1 VSFEHGVN
9 SMRHTERPSR
19 EHTTRLPAERT
30 RGSMSMSASDFL
42 RQIEEQRRLEKQIT
56 WEGTFREYLEIVQQ
70 NPKVANLA
78 HARVY
83 DMIISAGVE
92 ERGEG
97 QPREYKFFTSELFGL
112 ERTLQQLVE
121 EYFAPAARRLD
132 VRKRILLLVG
142 PVGGGKSTLVTMLK
156 RGLERYSRT
165 DDGAVYAIKDC
176 PMHEEPLHL
185 VPEELRADFKR
196 QFGVHIEGDLCPV
209 CQWKLRH
216 EWGDNIQDVP
226 VVRIKFSERER
237 IGIGTFKPSDPKSQ
251 DVSELTGSVNLSL
264 LTQIGVESD
273 PRVYNFDGELNKAN
287 RGLMEFI
294 EMLKADKRFLYELNT
309 VAGEQMIKIGR
320 FALIY
325 TDVVVIAHTNEYEY
339 NAYFSNKENEA
350 MIDRMFV
357 VKVPYNLQV
366 SQEVRIYEKL
376 IQQSQWSDETQD
388 LSKVHIAPHSLRVAA
403 MFAVLSRLKP
413 PKKSGMSLMTKMKL
427 YDGERQV
434 GDWDQRHVKEL
445 REEYPDEGMTGVS
458 PRFILN
464 RLSAAMVRGDKGYIT
479 PIDVLR
485 SIRDGLAEYTSNE
498 EERKKLLTLLDDVR
512 KEYDEQIKKE
522 VQRFFVYSYE
532 EAAHTL
538 LENYL
543 DNVDAYCNKTKVR
556 DPITGEEVDPD
567 EKLMRSI
574 EEQIGVSENAKREFR
589 EGIMR
594 SVASLAR
601 RGVRFEIGSD
611 ERLREAIERKLFAD
625 LKDVVKIT
633 TSTRTPDPEQLR
645 KINDVIDRMVSQGGY
660 TPESANEIL
669 RYVGALLNR

>member
-1 VSFEHGVN
+1 
-9 SMRHTERPSR
+9 
-19 EHTTRLPAERT
+19 
-30 RGSMSMSASDFL
+30 MSAADFL
-42 RQIEEQRRLEKQIT
+42 RQIEEQRRLEKQIA

-97 QPREYKFFTSELFGL
+97 QPREYKFFTSELFGMD
-112 ERTLQQLVE
+112 RTLQQLVE
-121 EYFAPAARRLD
+121 EYFAPAAKRLD

-165 DDGAVYAIKDC
+165 DEGAVYAIKDC

-287 RGLMEFI
+287 RGIMEFI

-464 RLSAAMVRGDKGYIT
+464 RLSAALVRSDKGYIT
-479 PIDVLR
+479 PLDVMR
-485 SIRDGLAEYTSNE
+485 SIRDGLTEYTNNE
-498 EERKKLLTLLDDVR
+498 EERKRLLTLLDEVR

-532 EAAHTL
+532 EAANAL

-543 DNVDAYCNKTKVR
+543 DNVDAYCSGIIVPCGDWDCSSGCCGGLPMLTHTSR
-556 DPITGEEVDPD
+556 CSITSG
-567 EKLMRSI
+567 
-574 EEQIGVSENAKREFR
+574 
-589 EGIMR
+589 
-594 SVASLAR
+594 
-601 RGVRFEIGSD
+601 
-611 ERLREAIERKLFAD
+611 
-625 LKDVVKIT
+625 
-633 TSTRTPDPEQLR
+633 
-645 KINDVIDRMVSQGGY
+645 
-660 TPESANEIL
+660 
-669 RYVGALLNR
+669 

>member
-1 VSFEHGVN
+1 
-9 SMRHTERPSR
+9 
-19 EHTTRLPAERT
+19 
-30 RGSMSMSASDFL
+30 MSASDFL

-56 WEGTFREYLEIVQQ
+56 WEGTFRDYLEIVQK

-83 DMIISAGVE
+83 DMILSAGVE

-97 QPREYKFFTSELFGL
+97 QPREYQFFTSELFGM

-165 DDGAVYAIKDC
+165 DEGAVYAIKDC

-209 CQWKLRH
+209 CQWKLKH
-216 EWGDNIQDVP
+216 EWGENIENVP

-237 IGIGTFKPSDPKSQ
+237 VGIGTFKPSDPKSQ
-251 DVSELTGSVNLSL
+251 DVSELTGSVNLNL

-357 VKVPYNLQV
+357 VKVPYNLRV
-366 SQEVRIYEKL
+366 SEEIRIYDKL
-376 IQQSQWSDETQD
+376 IQQSQFSDETQD
-388 LSKVHIAPHSLRVAA
+388 LSKVHIAPHALRVAA

-445 REEYPDEGMTGVS
+445 REEYPDEGMNGVS

-464 RLSAAMVRGDKGYIT
+464 RLSAAMVKGRQCIT
-479 PIDVLR
+479 PIDILR
-485 SIRDGLAEYTSNE
+485 SIRDGLTEYTSNE
-498 EERKKLLTLLDDVR
+498 EERKKLLTFLDDVR
-512 KEYDEQIKKE
+512 KEYDELIKKE

-601 RGVRFEIGSD
+601 RGIRFEIGSD

-633 TSTRTPDPEQLR
+633 TSARTPDPEQLR
-645 KINDVIDRMVSQGGY
+645 KINEVVNRMVEQGGY
-660 TPESANEIL
+660 CPICANEAL
-669 RYVGALLNR
+669 RYVGTLLNR

>member
-485 SIRDGLAEYTSNE
+485 SIRDGLTEYTSNE

>member
-1 VSFEHGVN
+1 
-9 SMRHTERPSR
+9 
-19 EHTTRLPAERT
+19 
-30 RGSMSMSASDFL
+30 MSAADFL
-42 RQIEEQRRLEKQIT
+42 RQIEEQRRLEKQIA
-56 WEGTFREYLEIVQQ
+56 WEGTFREYLEIVQR

-97 QPREYKFFTSELFGL
+97 QPREYKFFTSELFGMD
-112 ERTLQQLVE
+112 RTLQQLVE
-121 EYFAPAARRLD
+121 EYFAPAAKRLD

-165 DDGAVYAIKDC
+165 DEGAVYAIKDC

-287 RGLMEFI
+287 RGIMEFI

-464 RLSAAMVRGDKGYIT
+464 RLSAALVRSDKGYIT
-479 PIDVLR
+479 PLDVMR
-485 SIRDGLAEYTSNE
+485 SIRDGLTEYTNNE
-498 EERKKLLTLLDDVR
+498 EERKRLLTLLDEVR

-532 EAAHTL
+532 EAANAL

-633 TSTRTPDPEQLR
+633 TSARTPDPEQLR
-645 KINDVIDRMVSQGGY
+645 KINDVIDRMVTQGGY

>member
-1 VSFEHGVN
+1 
-9 SMRHTERPSR
+9 
-19 EHTTRLPAERT
+19 
-30 RGSMSMSASDFL
+30 
-42 RQIEEQRRLEKQIT
+42 
-56 WEGTFREYLEIVQQ
+56 
-70 NPKVANLA
+70 VANLA
-78 HARVY
+78 HARIY

-97 QPREYKFFTSELFGL
+97 QPREYKFFTSELFGMD
-112 ERTLQQLVE
+112 RTLQQLVE
-121 EYFAPAARRLD
+121 EYFAPAAKRLD

-165 DDGAVYAIKDC
+165 DEGAVYAIKDC

-287 RGLMEFI
+287 RGIMEFI

-464 RLSAAMVRGDKGYIT
+464 RLSAALVRSDKGYIT
-479 PIDVLR
+479 PLDVMR
-485 SIRDGLAEYTSNE
+485 SIRDGLTEYTNNE
-498 EERKKLLTLLDDVR
+498 EERKRLLTLLDEVR

-532 EAAHTL
+532 EAANTL

-633 TSTRTPDPEQLR
+633 TSARTPDPEQLR
-645 KINDVIDRMVSQGGY
+645 KINDVIDRMVTQGGY

>member
-1 VSFEHGVN
+1 
-9 SMRHTERPSR
+9 
-19 EHTTRLPAERT
+19 
-30 RGSMSMSASDFL
+30 MSAADFL
-42 RQIEEQRRLEKQIT
+42 RQIEEQRRLEKQIA
-56 WEGTFREYLEIVQQ
+56 WEGTFREYLEIVQR

-78 HARVY
+78 HARIY

-97 QPREYKFFTSELFGL
+97 QPREYKFFTSELFGMD
-112 ERTLQQLVE
+112 RTLQQLVE
-121 EYFAPAARRLD
+121 EYFAPAAKRLD

-165 DDGAVYAIKDC
+165 DEGAVYAIKDC

-209 CQWKLRH
+209 CQWRLRH

-237 IGIGTFKPSDPKSQ
+237 VGIGTFKPSDPKSQ
-251 DVSELTGSVNLSL
+251 DVSELTGSVNLNL

-287 RGLMEFI
+287 RGIMEFI

-464 RLSAAMVRGDKGYIT
+464 RLSAALVRSDKGYIT
-479 PIDVLR
+479 PIDVMR
-485 SIRDGLAEYTSNE
+485 SIRDGLTEYTNNE
-498 EERKKLLTLLDDVR
+498 EERKRLLTLLDEVR

-532 EAAHTL
+532 EAANAL

-556 DPITGEEVDPD
+556 DPITGEEVEPD

-633 TSTRTPDPEQLR
+633 TSARTPDPEQLR
-645 KINDVIDRMVSQGGY
+645 KINDVIDRMVTQGGY

>member
-1 VSFEHGVN
+1 MN
-9 SMRHTERPSR
+9 
-19 EHTTRLPAERT
+19 
-30 RGSMSMSASDFL
+30 MSAADFL

-56 WEGTFREYLEIVQQ
+56 WEGTFRDYLEIVQR

-78 HARVY
+78 HARIY
-83 DMIISAGVE
+83 DMIMSAGVE

-97 QPREYKFFTSELFGL
+97 QPKEYKFFTSELFGL
-112 ERTLQQLVE
+112 DRTLQQLVE

-209 CQWKLRH
+209 CQWKLKH
-216 EWGDNIQDVP
+216 EWGENIQDVP
-226 VVRIKFSERER
+226 VVRIRFSERER

-287 RGLMEFI
+287 RGIMEFI

-325 TDVVVIAHTNEYEY
+325 TDVVVVAHTNEYEY

-376 IQQSQWSDETQD
+376 IRQSQFSDETED
-388 LSKVHIAPHSLRVAA
+388 LSKVHIAPHALRVAA
-403 MFAVLSRLKP
+403 MFAILSRLKP

-458 PRFILN
+458 PRFIIN
-464 RLSAAMVRGDKGYIT
+464 RLSAAMVKGKQCIT
-479 PIDVLR
+479 PIDILR
-485 SIRDGLAEYTSNE
+485 SIRDGLTEYTSNE
-498 EERKKLLTLLDDVR
+498 EERKKLLTFLDDVR

-556 DPITGEEVDPD
+556 DPITGEEMDPD

-601 RGVRFEIGSD
+601 RGLRFEIGSD

-633 TSTRTPDPEQLR
+633 TSARTPDPDQLR
-645 KINDVIDRMVSQGGY
+645 KINEVVERMVTQGGY
-660 TPESANEIL
+660 CPICANEAL
-669 RYVGALLNR
+669 RYVGTLLNR

>member
-1 VSFEHGVN
+1 
-9 SMRHTERPSR
+9 
-19 EHTTRLPAERT
+19 
-30 RGSMSMSASDFL
+30 MSAADFL
-42 RQIEEQRRLEKQIT
+42 RQIEEQRRLEKQIA
-56 WEGTFREYLEIVQQ
+56 WEGTFREYLEIVQR

-83 DMIISAGVE
+83 DMIVSAGVE

-97 QPREYKFFTSELFGL
+97 QPREYKFFTSELFGMD
-112 ERTLQQLVE
+112 RTLQQLVE
-121 EYFAPAARRLD
+121 EYFAPAAKRLD

-165 DDGAVYAIKDC
+165 DEGAVYAIKDC

-287 RGLMEFI
+287 RGIMEFI

-464 RLSAAMVRGDKGYIT
+464 RLSAALVRSDKGYIT
-479 PIDVLR
+479 PLDVMR
-485 SIRDGLAEYTSNE
+485 SIRDGLTEYTNNE
-498 EERKKLLTLLDDVR
+498 EERKRLLTLLDEVR

-532 EAAHTL
+532 EAANAL

-633 TSTRTPDPEQLR
+633 TSARTPDPEQLR
-645 KINDVIDRMVSQGGY
+645 KINDVIDRMVAQGGY

>member
-1 VSFEHGVN
+1 
-9 SMRHTERPSR
+9 
-19 EHTTRLPAERT
+19 
-30 RGSMSMSASDFL
+30 MSAADFL
-42 RQIEEQRRLEKQIT
+42 RQIEEQRRLEKQIS
-56 WEGTFREYLEIVQQ
+56 WEGTFRDYLEIVQK

-78 HARVY
+78 HARLY

-97 QPREYKFFTSELFGL
+97 QPKEYKFFTTELFGL
-112 ERTLQQLVE
+112 DRTLQQLVE

-165 DDGAVYAIKDC
+165 EEGAVYAIKDC

-209 CQWKLRH
+209 CQWKLKH
-216 EWGDNIQDVP
+216 EWGENIQDVP
-226 VVRIKFSERER
+226 VVRIRFSERER
-237 IGIGTFKPSDPKSQ
+237 VGIGTFKPSDPKSQ

-287 RGLMEFI
+287 RGIMEFI

-320 FALIY
+320 FAMIY
-325 TDVVVIAHTNEYEY
+325 TDVVVVAHTNEYEY

-376 IQQSQWSDETQD
+376 IQQSQFSDETQD
-388 LSKVHIAPHSLRVAA
+388 LSKVHIAPHALRVAA
-403 MFAVLSRLKP
+403 MFAILSRLKP
-413 PKKSGMSLMTKMKL
+413 PKKSGLSLMTKMKL

-445 REEYPDEGMTGVS
+445 REEYPDEGMSGVS
-458 PRFILN
+458 PRFIIN
-464 RLSAAMVRGDKGYIT
+464 RLSAAMVKGRQCIT
-479 PIDVLR
+479 PIDILR
-485 SIRDGLAEYTSNE
+485 SIRDGLTEYTSNE
-498 EERKKLLTLLDDVR
+498 EERKKLLTFLDDVR

-556 DPITGEEVDPD
+556 DPITGEEMDPD

-601 RGVRFEIGSD
+601 RGMRFEIGSD

-633 TSTRTPDPEQLR
+633 TSARTPDPEQLR
-645 KINDVIDRMVSQGGY
+645 KINEVVDRMVTQGGY
-660 TPESANEIL
+660 CPICANEAL
-669 RYVGALLNR
+669 RYVGTLLNR

>member
-1 VSFEHGVN
+1 
-9 SMRHTERPSR
+9 
-19 EHTTRLPAERT
+19 
-30 RGSMSMSASDFL
+30 MSAADFL
-42 RQIEEQRRLEKQIT
+42 RQIEEQRRLEKQIS
-56 WEGTFREYLEIVQQ
+56 WEGTFRDYLEIVQR

-78 HARVY
+78 HARIY
-83 DMIISAGVE
+83 DMIMSAGVE

-97 QPREYKFFTSELFGL
+97 QPKEYKFFTSELFGL
-112 ERTLQQLVE
+112 DRTLQQLVE

-165 DDGAVYAIKDC
+165 DEGAVYAIKDC

-196 QFGVHIEGDLCPV
+196 RFGVHIEGDLCPV
-209 CQWKLRH
+209 CQWKLKH
-216 EWGDNIQDVP
+216 EWGENIQDVP
-226 VVRIKFSERER
+226 VVRIRFSERER

-287 RGLMEFI
+287 RGIMEFI

-309 VAGEQMIKIGR
+309 IAGEQMIKIGR

-325 TDVVVIAHTNEYEY
+325 TDVVVVAHTNEYEY

-376 IQQSQWSDETQD
+376 IQQSQFSDETED
-388 LSKVHIAPHSLRVAA
+388 LSKVHIAPHALRVAA

-413 PKKSGMSLMTKMKL
+413 PKKSGLSLMTKMKL

-445 REEYPDEGMTGVS
+445 REEYPDEGMAGVS
-458 PRFILN
+458 PRFIIN
-464 RLSAAMVRGDKGYIT
+464 RLSAAMVKGKQCIT
-479 PIDVLR
+479 PIDILR
-485 SIRDGLAEYTSNE
+485 SIRDGLTEYTSNE
-498 EERKKLLTLLDDVR
+498 EERKKLLTFLDDVR

-556 DPITGEEVDPD
+556 DPITGEEMDPD

-601 RGVRFEIGSD
+601 RGLRFEIGSD

-633 TSTRTPDPEQLR
+633 TSARTPDPDQLR
-645 KINDVIDRMVSQGGY
+645 KINEVVERMVTQGGY
-660 TPESANEIL
+660 CPICANEAL
-669 RYVGALLNR
+669 RYVGTLLNR

>member
-1 VSFEHGVN
+1 
-9 SMRHTERPSR
+9 
-19 EHTTRLPAERT
+19 
-30 RGSMSMSASDFL
+30 MSAADFL
-42 RQIEEQRRLEKQIT
+42 RQIEEQRRLEKQIA

-83 DMIISAGVE
+83 DMIVSAGVE

-97 QPREYKFFTSELFGL
+97 QPREYKFFTSELFGMD
-112 ERTLQQLVE
+112 RTLQQLVE
-121 EYFAPAARRLD
+121 EYFAPAAKRLD

-165 DDGAVYAIKDC
+165 DEGAVYAIKDC

-287 RGLMEFI
+287 RGIMEFI

-464 RLSAAMVRGDKGYIT
+464 RLSAALVRSDKGYIT
-479 PIDVLR
+479 PLDVMR
-485 SIRDGLAEYTSNE
+485 SIRDGLTEYTNNE
-498 EERKKLLTLLDDVR
+498 EERKRLLTLLDEVR

-532 EAAHTL
+532 EAANAL

-633 TSTRTPDPEQLR
+633 TSARTPDPEQLR
-645 KINDVIDRMVSQGGY
+645 KINDVIDRMVTQGGY

>member
-1 VSFEHGVN
+1 MN
-9 SMRHTERPSR
+9 
-19 EHTTRLPAERT
+19 
-30 RGSMSMSASDFL
+30 MSAADFL
-42 RQIEEQRRLEKQIT
+42 RQIEEQRRLEKQIS
-56 WEGTFREYLEIVQQ
+56 WEGTFRDYLEIVQR

-78 HARVY
+78 HARIY
-83 DMIISAGVE
+83 DMIMSAGVE

-97 QPREYKFFTSELFGL
+97 QPKEYKFFTSELFGL
-112 ERTLQQLVE
+112 DRTLQQLVE

-209 CQWKLRH
+209 CQWKLKH
-216 EWGDNIQDVP
+216 EWGENIQDVP
-226 VVRIKFSERER
+226 VVRIRFSERER
-237 IGIGTFKPSDPKSQ
+237 VGIGTFKPSDPKSQ

-287 RGLMEFI
+287 RGIMEFI

-325 TDVVVIAHTNEYEY
+325 TDVVVVAHTNEYEY

-376 IQQSQWSDETQD
+376 IRQSQFSDETED
-388 LSKVHIAPHSLRVAA
+388 LSKVHIAPHALRVAA
-403 MFAVLSRLKP
+403 MFAILSRLKP

-458 PRFILN
+458 PRFIIN
-464 RLSAAMVRGDKGYIT
+464 RLSAAMVKGKQCIT
-479 PIDVLR
+479 PIDILR
-485 SIRDGLAEYTSNE
+485 SIRDGLTEYTSNE
-498 EERKKLLTLLDDVR
+498 EERKKLLTFLDDVR

-522 VQRFFVYSYE
+522 VHRFFVYSYE

-556 DPITGEEVDPD
+556 DPITGEEMDPD

-601 RGVRFEIGSD
+601 RGLRFEIGSD

-633 TSTRTPDPEQLR
+633 TSARTPDPDQLR
-645 KINDVIDRMVSQGGY
+645 KINEVVERMVTQGGY
-660 TPESANEIL
+660 CPICANEAL
-669 RYVGALLNR
+669 RYVGTLLNR

>member
-1 VSFEHGVN
+1 
-9 SMRHTERPSR
+9 
-19 EHTTRLPAERT
+19 
-30 RGSMSMSASDFL
+30 MSASDFL
-42 RQIEEQRRLEKQIT
+42 RQIEEQRRLERQVT
-56 WEGTFREYLEIVQQ
+56 WEGTFRDYLEIVQR

-485 SIRDGLAEYTSNE
+485 SIRDGLTEYTSNE

>member
-1 VSFEHGVN
+1 
-9 SMRHTERPSR
+9 MI
-19 EHTTRLPAERT
+19 
-30 RGSMSMSASDFL
+30 MSAADFL
-42 RQIEEQRRLEKQIT
+42 RQIEEQRRLEKQIS
-56 WEGTFREYLEIVQQ
+56 WEGTFRDYLEIVQR

-78 HARVY
+78 HARIY
-83 DMIISAGVE
+83 DMIMSAGVE

-97 QPREYKFFTSELFGL
+97 QPKEYKFFTSELFGL
-112 ERTLQQLVE
+112 DRTLQQLVE

-209 CQWKLRH
+209 CQWKLKH
-216 EWGDNIQDVP
+216 EWGENIQDVP
-226 VVRIKFSERER
+226 VVRIRFSERER
-237 IGIGTFKPSDPKSQ
+237 VGIGTFKPSDPKSQ

-287 RGLMEFI
+287 RGIMEFI

-325 TDVVVIAHTNEYEY
+325 TDVVVVAHTNEYEY

-376 IQQSQWSDETQD
+376 IQQSQFSDETED
-388 LSKVHIAPHSLRVAA
+388 LSKVHIAPHALRVAA

-413 PKKSGMSLMTKMKL
+413 PKKSGLSLMTKMKL

-445 REEYPDEGMTGVS
+445 REEYPDEGMAGVS
-458 PRFILN
+458 PRFIIN
-464 RLSAAMVRGDKGYIT
+464 RLSAAMVKGKQCIT
-479 PIDVLR
+479 PIDILR
-485 SIRDGLAEYTSNE
+485 SIRDGLTEYTSNE
-498 EERKKLLTLLDDVR
+498 EERKKLLTFLDDVR

-556 DPITGEEVDPD
+556 DPITGEEMDPD

-601 RGVRFEIGSD
+601 RGLRFEIGSD

-633 TSTRTPDPEQLR
+633 TSARTPDPDQLR
-645 KINDVIDRMVSQGGY
+645 KINEVVERMVTQGGY
-660 TPESANEIL
+660 CPICANEAL
-669 RYVGALLNR
+669 RYVGTLLNR

>member
-1 VSFEHGVN
+1 
-9 SMRHTERPSR
+9 
-19 EHTTRLPAERT
+19 
-30 RGSMSMSASDFL
+30 MSAADFL
-42 RQIEEQRRLEKQIT
+42 RQIEEQRRLEKQIA
-56 WEGTFREYLEIVQQ
+56 WEGTFREYLEIVQR

-83 DMIISAGVE
+83 DMILSAGVE
-92 ERGEG
+92 ERGDG
-97 QPREYKFFTSELFGL
+97 HPREYKFFTSELFGMD
-112 ERTLQQLVE
+112 RTLQQLVE
-121 EYFAPAARRLD
+121 EYFAPAAKRLD

-165 DDGAVYAIKDC
+165 EEGAVYAIKDC

-216 EWGDNIQDVP
+216 EWGENIQDVP

-237 IGIGTFKPSDPKSQ
+237 VGIGTFKPSDPKSQ
-251 DVSELTGSVNLSL
+251 DVSELTGSVNLNL

-445 REEYPDEGMTGVS
+445 REEYPDEGLTGVS

-485 SIRDGLAEYTSNE
+485 SIRDGLTEYTQNE

-633 TSTRTPDPEQLR
+633 TSARTPDPEQLR

>member
-1 VSFEHGVN
+1 MN
-9 SMRHTERPSR
+9 
-19 EHTTRLPAERT
+19 
-30 RGSMSMSASDFL
+30 MSAADFL
-42 RQIEEQRRLEKQIT
+42 RQIEEQRRLEKQIS
-56 WEGTFREYLEIVQQ
+56 WEGTFRDYLEIVQR

-78 HARVY
+78 HARIY
-83 DMIISAGVE
+83 DMIMSAGVG

-97 QPREYKFFTSELFGL
+97 QPKEYQFFTSELFGL
-112 ERTLQQLVE
+112 DRTLQQLVE

-209 CQWKLRH
+209 CQWKLKH
-216 EWGDNIQDVP
+216 EWGENIQDVP
-226 VVRIKFSERER
+226 VVRIRFSERER
-237 IGIGTFKPSDPKSQ
+237 VGIGTFKPSDPKSQ

-287 RGLMEFI
+287 RGIMEFI

-325 TDVVVIAHTNEYEY
+325 TDVVVVAHTNEYEY

-376 IQQSQWSDETQD
+376 IRQSQFSDETED
-388 LSKVHIAPHSLRVAA
+388 LSKVHIAPHALRVAA
-403 MFAVLSRLKP
+403 MFAILSRLKP

-458 PRFILN
+458 PRFIIN
-464 RLSAAMVRGDKGYIT
+464 RLSAAMVKGKQCIT
-479 PIDVLR
+479 PIDILR
-485 SIRDGLAEYTSNE
+485 SLRDGLTEYTSNE
-498 EERKKLLTLLDDVR
+498 EERKKLLTFLDDVR

-556 DPITGEEVDPD
+556 DPITGEEMDPD

-601 RGVRFEIGSD
+601 RGLRFEIGSD

-633 TSTRTPDPEQLR
+633 TSARTPDPDQLR
-645 KINDVIDRMVSQGGY
+645 KINEVVERMVTQGGY
-660 TPESANEIL
+660 CPICANEAL
-669 RYVGALLNR
+669 RYVGTLLNR

>member
-1 VSFEHGVN
+1 MN
-9 SMRHTERPSR
+9 
-19 EHTTRLPAERT
+19 
-30 RGSMSMSASDFL
+30 MSAADFL
-42 RQIEEQRRLEKQIT
+42 RQIEEQRRLEKQIS
-56 WEGTFREYLEIVQQ
+56 WEGTFRDYLEIVQR

-78 HARVY
+78 HARIY
-83 DMIISAGVE
+83 DMIMSAGVE

-97 QPREYKFFTSELFGL
+97 QPKEYKFFTSELFGL
-112 ERTLQQLVE
+112 DRTLQQLVE

-209 CQWKLRH
+209 CQWKLKH
-216 EWGDNIQDVP
+216 EWGENIQDVP
-226 VVRIKFSERER
+226 VVRIRFSERER
-237 IGIGTFKPSDPKSQ
+237 VGIGTFKPSDPKSQ

-287 RGLMEFI
+287 RGIMEFI

-325 TDVVVIAHTNEYEY
+325 TDVVVVAHTNEYEY

-376 IQQSQWSDETQD
+376 IQQSQFSDETED
-388 LSKVHIAPHSLRVAA
+388 LSKVHIAPHALRVAA

-413 PKKSGMSLMTKMKL
+413 PKKSGLSLMTKMKL

-445 REEYPDEGMTGVS
+445 REEYPDEGMAGVS
-458 PRFILN
+458 PRFIIN
-464 RLSAAMVRGDKGYIT
+464 RLSAAMVKGKQCIT
-479 PIDVLR
+479 PIDILR
-485 SIRDGLAEYTSNE
+485 SIRDGLTEYTSNE
-498 EERKKLLTLLDDVR
+498 EERKKLLTFLDDVR

-556 DPITGEEVDPD
+556 DPITGEEMDPD

-601 RGVRFEIGSD
+601 RGLRFEIGSD

-633 TSTRTPDPEQLR
+633 TSARTPDPDQLR
-645 KINDVIDRMVSQGGY
+645 KINEVVERMVTQGGY
-660 TPESANEIL
+660 CPICANEAL
-669 RYVGALLNR
+669 RYVGTLLNR